1 VSTVDDSL
9 AVDLVSGGNPYQI
22 MSRLVTLAAASTGA
36 DRCTLTSLDQNVF
49 RVEASYERGGPP
61 DFVGHEYP
69 ISWLGRQPLLLQAV
83 TTGSIV
89 TGGGLG
95 ERNDIEPELAP
106 ALLEVK
112 HTGIVPLAV
121 GDSVGAVLIL
131 SRKADRPFAVRD
143 LESLQQVGM
152 LAVLALRNARLV
164 DAVQSSQQRGLEAL
178 TMMSRHIASSMEP
191 AAFFEKMSE
200 TVAMLA
206 NAERAAFW
214 QLIGDE
220 LVSLHPWDAGNREQT
235 GSVRMPVPDPE
246 SRDGLAGVL
255 YAGKALMVRP
265 DVVPTDALPPPVVDL
280 GNVRN
285 LLAVP
290 WRTAAGPLG
299 ILMACNSTSTFIDQ
313 DEWIMRLAARA
324 SALVWQ
330 GYDAEHRAEM
340 LKAAELQR
348 LEAHAQRMAELDQQK
363 SEFLQLASH
372 ELRAP
377 ITLVSGYLS
386 MLEDGSLGQLPDTAA
401 RVVPLMATRM
411 RQMSHLVE
419 RMLAASRLE
428 IRRRDSAQVAIRIDD
443 VARAVVASQT
453 MDEDPLRNIAVES
466 SGPLYVHADP
476 DSVETILTN
485 LISNAL
491 KYSPGMSD
499 IAVVVRDEPGWA
511 VVDVIDRGIGI
522 SEHETTRLFQPFRR
536 LDSALSAGIE
546 GTGLG
551 LYLSRNLA
559 LELGGDIE
567 ARSVAGE
574 GSTFTLRLP
583 SRPAPVAG
591 HASD

>member
-1 VSTVDDSL
+1 MDEAL
-9 AVDLVSGGNPYQI
+9 AIDLVSGGNPYQI
-22 MSRLVTLAAASTGA
+22 MSRLVTLAAANTGA

-49 RVEASYERGGPP
+49 RVEASYELGGPP

-69 ISWLGRQPLLLQAV
+69 IDWLARQPLLQRAV
-83 TTGSIV
+83 ESGLIV
-89 TGGGLG
+89 IGGGLG
-95 ERNDIEPELAP
+95 ERSDIEPDLAP
-106 ALLEVK
+106 ALLEVR
-112 HTGIVPLAV
+112 HTGIVPLPV
-121 GDSVGAVLIL
+121 GNSVGAVLIL
-131 SRKADRPFAVRD
+131 SRKIDRPFAVRD
-143 LESLQQVGM
+143 LEGLQQVGM

-164 DAVQSSQQRGLEAL
+164 EAVQSAQQRGLDAL
-178 TMMSRHIASSMEP
+178 TLMSRHIASSMEP
-191 AAFFEKMSE
+191 ATFFEKMSA
-200 TVAMLA
+200 TVAVLA

-220 LVSLHPWDAGNREQT
+220 LIALHPSEGFGREKS
-235 GSVRMPVPDPE
+235 GSMRMPVPNPE
-246 SRDGLAGVL
+246 SHDGLAGVL
-255 YAGKALMVRP
+255 YAGRALIVRP
-265 DVVPTDALPPPVVDL
+265 EIVPTDALPEHVLAL

-299 ILMACNSTSTFIDQ
+299 ILTAWNSQSTFIEQ

-330 GYDAEHRAEM
+330 GYDAEHRADL
-340 LKAAELQR
+340 LKAAEMER
-348 LEAHAQRMAELDQQK
+348 LETHAQRMADVDQQK

-386 MLEDGSLGQLPDTAA
+386 MLEDGSLGKLPESAA
-401 RVVPLMATRM
+401 KVVPLMATRM

-428 IRRRDSAQVAIRIDD
+428 IHRRDSATVDIRIDD

-453 MDEDPLRNIAVES
+453 MDEDPLRKISVES
-466 SGPLYVHADP
+466 RGPLYVQGDP

-485 LISNAL
+485 LLSNAL

-499 IAVVVRDEPGWA
+499 IEVVVRDEPGWA
-511 VVDVIDRGIGI
+511 VVSVIDHGIGI
-522 SEHETTRLFQPFRR
+522 SEQEMHRLFQPFRR

-559 LELGGDIE
+559 LELGGDIT

-583 SRPAPVAG
+583 ARPAQPFG
-591 HASD
+591 ERQ

>member
-1 VSTVDDSL
+1 VNSGGDAL

-22 MSRLVTLAAASTGA
+22 MSRLVTLAAANTGA

-49 RVEASYERGGPP
+49 RVEASYELGGPP
-61 DFVGHEYP
+61 DFVGREYP
-69 ISWLGRQPLLLQAV
+69 LEWLARQPLIQQAV
-83 TTGSIV
+83 TSGTIV
-89 TGGGLG
+89 TGGSLG
-95 ERNDIEPELAP
+95 ERNDIDPDLAP
-106 ALLEVK
+106 ALMEVR
-112 HTGIVPLAV
+112 HTGIVPLPV

-131 SRKADRPFAVRD
+131 SRKVDRPFAVRD
-143 LESLQQVGM
+143 LEGLQQVGM

-164 DAVQSSQQRGLEAL
+164 EAVQSAQQRGLEAL
-178 TMMSRHIASSMEP
+178 TLMSRHIASSMEP

-200 TVAMLA
+200 TVAALA

-220 LVSLHPWDAGNREQT
+220 LVALHPWDGYGIAK
-235 GSVRMPVPDPE
+235 GSTMRMPVPDAAG
-246 SRDGLAGVL
+246 RDGLAGVL
-255 YAGKALMVRP
+255 YSGKALMVRP
-265 DVVPTDALPPPVVDL
+265 DVVPGDTLPEAVHAF
-280 GNVRN
+280 GNIRN

-299 ILMACNSTSTFIDQ
+299 ILMACNSRSTFIEQ

-330 GYDAEHRAEM
+330 GYDAEHRAEI
-340 LKAAELQR
+340 LKAAEMER
-348 LEAHAQRMAELDQQK
+348 LEAHARRMADLDQQK

-386 MLEDGSLGQLPDTAA
+386 MLEDGSLGRLPDSASK
-401 RVVPLMATRM
+401 VVPLMAARM

-428 IRRRDSAQVAIRIDD
+428 TRRRDTAAVDVRIDD
-443 VARAVVASQT
+443 MARAVVASQT
-453 MDEDPLRNIAVES
+453 IDEDPLRTISVES
-466 SGPLYVHADP
+466 NGPLYVRADP
-476 DSVETILTN
+476 DIVDTILTN
-485 LISNAL
+485 LVSNAL
-491 KYSPGMSD
+491 KYSPDMGA
-499 IAVVVRDEPGWA
+499 ITVVVREDPGWA
-511 VVDVIDRGIGI
+511 LVDVTDHGIGI
-522 SEHETTRLFQPFRR
+522 SEQEMPRLFQPFRR

-559 LELGGDIE
+559 IELGGDIE
-567 ARSVAGE
+567 VRSTAGE

-583 SRPAPVAG
+583 AQPAPPTG
-591 HASD
+591 RASD

>member
-1 VSTVDDSL
+1 MDDTL
-9 AVDLVSGGNPYQI
+9 ALDLVSGGNPYQI
-22 MSRLVTLAAASTGA
+22 MSRLVTMAAANTGA

-49 RVEASYERGGPP
+49 RVEASYQRGGPP

-69 ISWLGRQPLLLQAV
+69 IDWLARQPLIQQAV
-83 TTGSIV
+83 TSGAIVVGGS
-89 TGGGLG
+89 LG
-95 ERNDIEPELAP
+95 ERSDIEPDLAP

-112 HTGIVPLAV
+112 HTGIVPLPV
-121 GDSVGAVLIL
+121 GNAVGAVLIL
-131 SRKADRPFAVRD
+131 SRKGDRPFAVRD
-143 LESLQQVGM
+143 LEGLQQVGM

-164 DAVQSSQQRGLEAL
+164 EAVQSAQQRGLEAL
-178 TMMSRHIASSMEP
+178 TLMSRHIASSMEP

-200 TVAMLA
+200 TVAGLVD
-206 NAERAAFW
+206 AERAAFW

-220 LVSLHPWDAGNREQT
+220 LVALHPWDDDARGKAGT
-235 GSVRMPVPDPE
+235 MRMPVPHPA
-246 SRDGLAGVL
+246 SVGGFAGVL

-265 DVVPTDALPPPVVDL
+265 ETVPTDALPEPVHAL
-280 GNVRN
+280 GNVRD

-299 ILMACNSTSTFIDQ
+299 ILMACNSRTTFIDQ

-340 LKAAELQR
+340 LKAAEIER
-348 LEAHAQRMAELDQQK
+348 LAAHAQRMADLDQQK

-386 MLEDGSLGQLPDTAA
+386 MLEDGSLGQLPETASK
-401 RVVPLMATRM
+401 VVPLMATRM

-428 IRRRDSAQVAIRIDD
+428 IRRRDAGTIDVRIDD
-443 VARAVVASQT
+443 VTRAVVASLT
-453 MDEDPLRNIAVES
+453 IDEDPRRTIAVETT
-466 SGPLYVHADP
+466 GPVYVRADP

-485 LISNAL
+485 LVSNAL
-491 KYSPGMSD
+491 KYSPEMTD
-499 IAVVVRDEPGWA
+499 IAVVVREEPGWA
-511 VVDVIDRGIGI
+511 MVDVIDHGIGI
-522 SEHETTRLFQPFRR
+522 SEQESARLFQPFRR
-536 LDSALSAGIE
+536 LNSALSAGIE

-567 ARSVAGE
+567 ARSASGE

-583 SRPAPVAG
+583 AHPAPPAG
-591 HASD
+591 QSGD

>member
-1 VSTVDDSL
+1 MPRDF
-9 AVDLVSGGNPYQI
+9 
-22 MSRLVTLAAASTGA
+22 LAAANTGA
-36 DRCTLTSLDQNVF
+36 DRCTLTSLDQDVF
-49 RVEASYERGGPP
+49 RVEASYELGGPP

-69 ISWLGRQPLLLQAV
+69 ISWLERQPLLLQAV

-95 ERNDIEPELAP
+95 ARSDIEPELAP
-106 ALLEVK
+106 ALLEVR
-112 HTGIVPLAV
+112 HTGIVPLPV
-121 GDSVGAVLIL
+121 GNSVGAVLIL
-131 SRKADRPFAVRD
+131 SRKVDRPFAVRD
-143 LESLQQVGM
+143 LEGLQQVGM

-164 DAVQSSQQRGLEAL
+164 EAVQSSQQRGLEAL

-191 AAFFEKMSE
+191 ATFFEKMSE
-200 TVAMLA
+200 TVAVLA

-214 QLIGDE
+214 QFVGDE
-220 LVSLHPWDAGNREQT
+220 LVALHPWSAGGRTEM
-235 GSVRMPVPDPE
+235 GAVRMPVPDPE
-246 SRDGLAGVL
+246 SREGLAAVL

-265 DVVPTDALPPPVVDL
+265 EVVSTDALPQPVLAL

-299 ILMACNSTSTFIDQ
+299 ILMACNSRSAFVDQ

-330 GYDAEHRAEM
+330 GYDAEHRAEI
-340 LKAAELQR
+340 LKSAELER
-348 LEAHAQRMAELDQQK
+348 LEAHAQRMADLDQQK

-386 MLEDGSLGQLPDTAA
+386 MLEDGSLGQLPETAA
-401 RVVPLMATRM
+401 KVVPLMATRM

-419 RMLAASRLE
+419 RMLVASQLE
-428 IRRRDSAQVAIRIDD
+428 IRRRNSAHVDVRIDD
-443 VARAVVASQT
+443 VARAVVATQT
-453 MDEDPLRNIAVES
+453 MDEDPLRSIAVELN
-466 SGPLYVHADP
+466 GPLYVRADP

-491 KYSPGMSD
+491 KYSPDMSD

-511 VVDVIDRGIGI
+511 VVDVVDRGIGI
-522 SEHETTRLFQPFRR
+522 SEQEMSRLFQPFRR

-567 ARSVAGE
+567 ARSVAGQ

-583 SRPAPVAG
+583 ARPAPAAG
-591 HASD
+591 HSGD

>member
-1 VSTVDDSL
+1 MSTANESL
-9 AVDLVSGGNPYQI
+9 AIELVSGGNPYQI
-22 MSRLVTLAAASTGA
+22 MSRLVTLAAANTGA

-49 RVEASYERGGPP
+49 RVEASYEIGGPP

-69 ISWLGRQPLLLQAV
+69 IDWLARQPLLQRAV
-83 TTGSIV
+83 ESGLIV
-89 TGGGLG
+89 IGGGLG
-95 ERNDIEPELAP
+95 ERSEIEPDLAP

-112 HTGIVPLAV
+112 HTGIVPLSV

-131 SRKADRPFAVRD
+131 SRKVDRPFAVRD
-143 LESLQQVGM
+143 LEGLQQVGM

-164 DAVQSSQQRGLEAL
+164 EAVQSAQQRGLEAL
-178 TMMSRHIASSMEP
+178 TLMSRHVASSMEP
-191 AAFFEKMSE
+191 ATFFEKMSE
-200 TVAMLA
+200 TVAVLA

-220 LVSLHPWDAGNREQT
+220 LVALNPWDGYGREKAGT
-235 GSVRMPVPDPE
+235 MRMPVPDP
-246 SRDGLAGVL
+246 RDDDGLASVL
-255 YAGKALMVRP
+255 YSGRALMVRP
-265 DVVPTDALPPPVVDL
+265 EVEPTDTIPEHVLAL
-280 GNVRN
+280 GNIRN

-299 ILMACNSTSTFIDQ
+299 ILMACNSHSTFIEQ

-330 GYDAEHRAEM
+330 GYDAEHRADL
-340 LKAAELQR
+340 LKAAEMQR
-348 LEAHAQRMAELDQQK
+348 LEAHAERMADLDQQK

-386 MLEDGSLGQLPDTAA
+386 MLEDGSLGKLPETAA
-401 RVVPLMATRM
+401 KVVPLMATRM

-428 IRRRDSAQVAIRIDD
+428 IRRRNSASVDVRIDD

-453 MDEDPLRNIAVES
+453 IDEDPSRNISVES

-476 DSVETILTN
+476 DSVETILMN

-491 KYSPGMSD
+491 KYSPGMND

-511 VVDVIDRGIGI
+511 VVSVIDHGIGI
-522 SEHETTRLFQPFRR
+522 SDQEMPRLFQPFRR

-559 LELGGDIE
+559 LALGGDIT

-583 SRPAPVAG
+583 ARPAPSAG
-591 HASD
+591 HDSD

>member
-1 VSTVDDSL
+1 MDDTL
-9 AVDLVSGGNPYQI
+9 ALDLVSGGNPYQI
-22 MSRLVTLAAASTGA
+22 MSRLVTMAAANTGA

-49 RVEASYERGGPP
+49 RVEASYELGGPP

-69 ISWLGRQPLLLQAV
+69 IDWLARQPLLQQAV
-83 TTGSIV
+83 TSGSIV
-89 TGGGLG
+89 LGGSLG
-95 ERNDIEPELAP
+95 ERSDIEPDLAP

-112 HTGIVPLAV
+112 HTGIVPLPV

-131 SRKADRPFAVRD
+131 SRKVDRPFAVRD
-143 LESLQQVGM
+143 LEGLQQVGM

-164 DAVQSSQQRGLEAL
+164 EAVQSAQQRGLEAL
-178 TMMSRHIASSMEP
+178 TLMSRHIASSMEP

-200 TVAMLA
+200 TVAVLV

-220 LVSLHPWDAGNREQT
+220 LVALHPWGGDARGKA
-235 GSVRMPVPDPE
+235 GMMRMPVPHPA
-246 SRDGLAGVL
+246 SVGGFAGVL
-255 YAGKALMVRP
+255 YSGTALMVRP
-265 DVVPTDALPPPVVDL
+265 ETVPTDTLPEPVHAL
-280 GNVRN
+280 GNVRD

-299 ILMACNSTSTFIDQ
+299 ILMACNSRSTFIEQ

-340 LKAAELQR
+340 LKAAEIER
-348 LEAHAQRMAELDQQK
+348 LAAHAQRMADLDQQK

-386 MLEDGSLGQLPDTAA
+386 MLEDGSLGQLPESASK
-401 RVVPLMATRM
+401 VVPLMATRM

-428 IRRRDSAQVAIRIDD
+428 IRRRDIGTVDVRIDD
-443 VARAVVASQT
+443 VTRAVVASLT
-453 MDEDPLRNIAVES
+453 IDEDPRRTISVETT
-466 SGPLYVHADP
+466 GPLFVRADP
-476 DSVETILTN
+476 DSIETILTN
-485 LISNAL
+485 LVSNAL
-491 KYSPGMSD
+491 KYSPEMTD
-499 IAVVVRDEPGWA
+499 IAVVVREEPGWA
-511 VVDVIDRGIGI
+511 MVDVIDRGIGI
-522 SEHETTRLFQPFRR
+522 SEQEMARLFQPFRR

-567 ARSVAGE
+567 ARSASGE

-583 SRPAPVAG
+583 AHPAPPAG
-591 HASD
+591 QSGD

>member
-1 VSTVDDSL
+1 MDDSL

-220 LVSLHPWDAGNREQT
+220 LVALHPWDAGNREQT

-255 YAGKALMVRP
+255 YAGKALMVQP
-265 DVVPTDALPPPVVDL
+265 DVVPTDALPPAVVDL

-348 LEAHAQRMAELDQQK
+348 LEAHAQRMAELEQQK

-428 IRRRDSAQVAIRIDD
+428 IRRRDSAHVAIRIDD

-453 MDEDPLRNIAVES
+453 MDEDPLRSIAVES

-511 VVDVIDRGIGI
+511 VVDVIDRGIGM
-522 SEHETTRLFQPFRR
+522 SEHEKTRLFQPFRR